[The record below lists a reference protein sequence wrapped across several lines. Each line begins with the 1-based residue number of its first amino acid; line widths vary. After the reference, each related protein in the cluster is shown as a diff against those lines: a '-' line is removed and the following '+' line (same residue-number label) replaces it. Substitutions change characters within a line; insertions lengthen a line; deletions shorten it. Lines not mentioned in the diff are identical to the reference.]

1 MMNRISKACIAITI
15 AAVAYAVLSQH
26 NDYAADI
33 NEGISES
40 AMLSIRAKLG
50 DNASNIE
57 IAREYITN
65 KDFYDAQ

>member
-1 MMNRISKACIAITI
+1 MMNRISKACIAMTL
-15 AAVAYAVLSQH
+15 AVVAYVVLSQH

-33 NEGISES
+33 KEGISES

>member
-1 MMNRISKACIAITI
+1 MMNRISKACIAMTL
-15 AAVAYAVLSQH
+15 AVVAYVVLSQH

-33 NEGISES
+33 NEGISEN

>member
-40 AMLSIRAKLG
+40 AMLSIREKLG

>member
-1 MMNRISKACIAITI
+1 MNRISKACIAITI
-15 AAVAYAVLSQH
+15 AAFAYAVLSQH

-40 AMLSIRAKLG
+40 SMLSIREKLG

>member
-50 DNASNIE
+50 DNADNIE